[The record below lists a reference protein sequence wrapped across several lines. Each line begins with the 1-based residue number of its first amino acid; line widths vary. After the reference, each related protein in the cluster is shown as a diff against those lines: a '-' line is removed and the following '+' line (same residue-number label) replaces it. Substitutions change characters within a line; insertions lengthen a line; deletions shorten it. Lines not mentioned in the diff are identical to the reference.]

1 MGYSPWGCK
10 VSDMTEQLSDM
21 IAHST
26 SFYINFRMGFSI
38 SAKKKKKGILTD
50 ITLNPWIT
58 LGSIDI
64 LILNLT
70 IHEHGCDSTCLCVL

>member
-1 MGYSPWGCK
+1 MGYSPWSHK
-10 VSDMTEQLSDM
+10 VSDMTEQLS

-26 SFYINFRMGFSI
+26 SFYINFMMGFSI
-38 SAKKKKKGILTD
+38 SAKKKKKNGILTN
-50 ITLNPWIT
+50 ITLNLWIT

-70 IHEHGCDSTCLCVL
+70 VHEHECVSTCLCVL